1 MKQHRKLHTCLLETL
16 SHHRESQARI
26 NWDMNHTQILPLFY
40 CCGSPQTTHW
50 CMCTLNP
57 EHWSE
62 HTPSRTHS
70 LSLSHAN
77 THTLSLP
84 HTLSIHVNETFYS
97 HFVRDHAWWP
107 DSRTVHYVPRCRKP
121 LSWNVS
127 SPCWLRRE
135 EHFMYGIQHRARGI
149 WPSLTKHIV
158 NQGVHLFVN
167 KEFCLY
173 IHGPGRREG
182 KFIQFYGAS
191 LSLSLFERVYVCVC
205 VCVCVCVWV
214 CVHADVRQH
223 R

>member
-84 HTLSIHVNETFYS
+84 HT
-97 HFVRDHAWWP
+97 
-107 DSRTVHYVPRCRKP
+107 
-121 LSWNVS
+121 
-127 SPCWLRRE
+127 
-135 EHFMYGIQHRARGI
+135 
-149 WPSLTKHIV
+149 HI
-158 NQGVHLFVN
+158 
-167 KEFCLY
+167 
-173 IHGPGRREG
+173 
-182 KFIQFYGAS
+182 
-191 LSLSLFERVYVCVC
+191 LSLSQTHTHT
-205 VCVCVCVWV
+205 
-214 CVHADVRQH
+214 HAHARALTHNTSKQKPETTETNVASFAKQCHVRLILEQEWSV
-223 R
+223 